1 MAAPNR
7 QPAHDVAVL
16 RTNAFVASRLVP
28 AAGGDHD
35 DIAARSLRERWL
47 HLAITFA
54 DRVFGPRLARER
66 YPLNVC
72 IESETRVAGAMSR
85 VSRRGRHL
93 GSGSAKLVSAPTLHR
108 ALRSWREL
116 YVSAGNADASGRCA
130 VRHVPAV
137 RGHRSTARD
146 ARHDHVAVLHVCA
159 VRVRMAGPFDVH
171 VPHPAARG
179 ALTARFAVASAARD
193 SWWSQG
199 CAPWMF

>member
-54 DRVFGPRLARER
+54 DRVFGLRLARER

-108 ALRSWREL
+108 TLRSWL
-116 YVSAGNADASGRCA
+116 SSMSAPVTPTPPADAPFGTCPRCGA
-130 VRHVPAV
+130 IGPPRVTLVTITLLYFTCAQCGFEWPV
-137 RGHRSTARD
+137 RSTYMSRIPP
-146 ARHDHVAVLHVCA
+146 REE
-159 VRVRMAGPFDVH
+159 R
-171 VPHPAARG
+171 
-179 ALTARFAVASAARD
+179 
-193 SWWSQG
+193 
-199 CAPWMF
+199 